1 MLLILCS
8 LLRKVVILHSK
19 DNKVVVET
27 LFSLICEYI
36 IEY

>member
-1 MLLILCS
+1 MLLILCF

-19 DNKVVVET
+19 DYKVVVET
-27 LFSLICEYI
+27 LFSLIYEYI

>member
-1 MLLILCS
+1 MLLILRF

>member
-1 MLLILCS
+1 MLLILCF
-8 LLRKVVILHSK
+8 LLRKVVILRSK
-19 DNKVVVET
+19 VNKVVVET

>member
-1 MLLILCS
+1 MLLILCF
-8 LLRKVVILHSK
+8 LLRKVVILYSK

-27 LFSLICEYI
+27 LFSLIYEYI

>member
-1 MLLILCS
+1 MLPIICF
-8 LLRKVVILHSK
+8 LLRKVVILRSK

-27 LFSLICEYI
+27 LFSLIYEYI

>member
-1 MLLILCS
+1 MLIILCF
-8 LLRKVVILHSK
+8 LLQKVVILHSK

>member
-1 MLLILCS
+1 MLLIFS
-8 LLRKVVILHSK
+8 FFLRKVVILHSK

-27 LFSLICEYI
+27 LFSLIYEYI

>member
-1 MLLILCS
+1 MLFILCFF
-8 LLRKVVILHSK
+8 LRKVVILHSK
-19 DNKVVVET
+19 DDKVIVKT

>member
-1 MLLILCS
+1 MLLILCF
-8 LLRKVVILHSK
+8 LLQKVVILYSK

-27 LFSLICEYI
+27 LFSLIYEYI

>member
-1 MLLILCS
+1 MLLILCF
-8 LLRKVVILHSK
+8 LLRKVVILQSK

-27 LFSLICEYI
+27 LFSLIYEYI

>member
-1 MLLILCS
+1 MLLILCF

-27 LFSLICEYI
+27 LFSLIYEYL